1 MMQWHRSTAV
11 LIVSWFYRGMPV
23 SMMTSS
29 NGSIFRVTGPLCGEF
44 TGHRWIPLTKASD
57 AELWCFFYLRLNKW
71 LSTHSWGW
79 WFETPSRSLWRQS
92 NEHQKFEIILIPME
106 AFTLKQILII
116 SDNDKKSTC
125 NSAIVNLMDNKAK
138 NKRIF
143 KIQHDLFTKL
153 ISSTR
158 CPPADV
164 PAIIKFNNQNVNN
177 RVNDM

>member
-1 MMQWHRSTAV
+1 MGTFSALLV
-11 LIVSWFYRGMPV
+11 LCAGNSP
-23 SMMTSS
+23 
-29 NGSIFRVTGPLCGEF
+29 VTGEF
-44 TGHRWIPLTKASD
+44 PSQRPATRSFGV
-57 AELWCFFYLRLNKW
+57 FFDLRLNKW

-92 NEHQKFEIILIPME
+92 NEHQKFEIILTPME

-143 KIQHDLFTKL
+143 KIQHDLLTKL